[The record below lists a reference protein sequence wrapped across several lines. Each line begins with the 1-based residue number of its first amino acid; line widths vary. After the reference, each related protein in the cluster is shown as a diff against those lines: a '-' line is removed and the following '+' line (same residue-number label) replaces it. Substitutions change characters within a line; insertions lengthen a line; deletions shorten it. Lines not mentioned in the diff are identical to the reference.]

1 MFYSYRTLYII
12 VCFVSLCGLTLV
24 LCAVDAMGAGLP
36 LSPEQ
41 KMVQSPQVR
50 NNMMNQTF
58 TPKKLEMQE
67 STDWRIRIREAA
79 VTNGDM
85 VMLGEIAEPL
95 GPVPQ
100 NLWQQL
106 STKALWPAPPEV
118 GKPLQINRTRLSQAL
133 HETLKDYAPRCI
145 LPASLAIQRGGLV
158 LQENDLRNYL
168 VRYLTPQMQAMPG
181 TADLTDFRL
190 PPYIFLAHGQQQV
203 SLDVG
208 KFVPGRISFRFI
220 VQEADGTVLR
230 RAAGTAFLNLW
241 VEVPS
246 AARTLNKGDALNTQD
261 ITFIRVNAS
270 HLRGMPWDGRGGPWQ
285 MARNVGTGQPI
296 FQADLLGLS
305 MIRKGS
311 IVRLI
316 YEKGNVVMEVQA
328 ESLADGEPG
337 ATIPV
342 RNLQS
347 KKQVYATIRDN
358 KTVVAQ

>member
-1 MFYSYRTLYII
+1 MFYSYRTIYFAICI
-12 VCFVSLCGLTLV
+12 VTLCGLSLV
-24 LCAVDAMGAGLP
+24 IGAVNATGAGIP

-50 NNMMNQTF
+50 NNMMNKSF
-58 TPKKLEMQE
+58 VPRKLEVQE
-67 STDWRIRIREAA
+67 ATDWRIRIRAAA
-79 VTNGDM
+79 VANDNM
-85 VMLGEIAEPL
+85 VRLGEIAEPL
-95 GPVPQ
+95 GPIPPE
-100 NLWQQL
+100 LWQEL
-106 STKALWPAPPEV
+106 SAKALWPAPPDA

-133 HETLKDYAPRCI
+133 HEVLKDVASRCI
-145 LPASLAIQRGGLV
+145 LPASLAIQRGGIV
-158 LQENDLRNYL
+158 LEEDDLRNYI
-168 VRYLTPQMQAMPG
+168 VRTLTPQMQAMPG
-181 TADLTDFRL
+181 VAELTEFRL

-203 SLDVG
+203 SLDLG
-208 KFVPGRISFRFI
+208 KIVPGRISFRFI
-220 VQEADGTVLR
+220 IQEADGTVLR

-246 AARTLNKGDALNTQD
+246 AARPLNKGDSLNVQD

-285 MARNVGTGQPI
+285 LVRGVSTGQPI
-296 FQADLLGLS
+296 FQTDLLALS
-305 MIRKGS
+305 MVRKGA
-311 IVRLI
+311 IVRLV

>member
-1 MFYSYRTLYII
+1 MFYSYRTLY
-12 VCFVSLCGLTLV
+12 FVICLVTLCGLTLV
-24 LCAVDAMGAGLP
+24 FSAVSAMGAGLP

-50 NNMMNQTF
+50 NNMMSKEF
-58 TPKKLEMQE
+58 VPRVLEVQDA
-67 STDWRIRIREAA
+67 SDWRIRIKSAA
-79 VTNGDM
+79 VASGDM
-85 VMLGEIAEPL
+85 VLLGEIAEPL
-95 GPVPQ
+95 GPVPSG
-100 NLWQQL
+100 LWQQL
-106 STKALWPAPPEV
+106 STKALWPAPPDA

-133 HETLKDYAPRCI
+133 HETLKDLAPRCI

-158 LQENDLRNYL
+158 LQEDDLRNYI
-168 VRYLTPQMQAMPG
+168 VRYLTPQLQAMPG
-181 TADLTDFRL
+181 TADLSEFRL

-208 KFVPGRISFRFI
+208 KIAPGRVSFRFI
-220 VQEADGTVLR
+220 IQEADGTILR

-246 AARTLNKGDALNTQD
+246 AARPLNKGDALNIQD

-285 MARNVGTGQPI
+285 LVRGVSTGQPI
-296 FQADLLGLS
+296 FQTDLLGLS
-305 MIRKGS
+305 MVRKGS
-311 IVRLI
+311 IVRLV
-316 YEKGNVVMEVQA
+316 YERGNVVMTVQA
-328 ESLADGEPG
+328 ESLSDGEPG

-347 KKQVYATIRDN
+347 KKQVYATIRDS

>member
-1 MFYSYRTLYII
+1 MFYSYRTLYFII
-12 VCFVSLCGLTLV
+12 CLVTLCGFTLV
-24 LCAVDAMGAGLP
+24 LSAVEAMGAGLP

-50 NNMMNQTF
+50 NNMMNKSF
-58 TPKKLEMQE
+58 APRVLEIQE
-67 STDWRIRIREAA
+67 ATDWRIRIREAA
-79 VTNGDM
+79 VTSGDM
-85 VMLGEIAEPL
+85 VLLGEIAEPL
-95 GPVPQ
+95 GPVPSDV
-100 NLWQQL
+100 WQKL
-106 STKALWPAPPEV
+106 SIKALWPAPPTP

-133 HETLKDYAPRCI
+133 HETLQDYASKCI

-158 LQENDLRNYL
+158 LQENDLRNYV

-181 TADLTDFRL
+181 TADLTEFRL

-203 SLDVG
+203 SLDIG
-208 KFVPGRISFRFI
+208 KIIPGRISFRFI

-246 AARTLNKGDALNTQD
+246 AARPLNRGDALNVQD
-261 ITFIRVNAS
+261 LTFIRVNAS

-285 MARNVGTGQPI
+285 LVRSVSTGQPI
-296 FQADLLGLS
+296 FQDDLLALS

-316 YEKGNVVMEVQA
+316 YERGNVVMEVQA